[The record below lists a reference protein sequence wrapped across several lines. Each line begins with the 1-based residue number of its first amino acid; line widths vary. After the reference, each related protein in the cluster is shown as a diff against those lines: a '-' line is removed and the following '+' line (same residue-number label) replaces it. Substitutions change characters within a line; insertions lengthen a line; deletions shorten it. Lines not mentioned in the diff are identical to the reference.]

1 VLVPLVLHDFLL
13 SRELTLAMTADT
25 QRRSSLGIIFL
36 TVLLDLLGFGIV
48 IPILPLY
55 AEKLHATD
63 IQTGF
68 LLAIYSV
75 MQLIFSPI
83 WGRLSD
89 RAGRRPVLLISILGS
104 CGSQLGY
111 ALAPSF
117 WWLVVA
123 RGFAGVCGA
132 NITAAQAYIA
142 DVTDERNRAAGM
154 GMLGAA
160 MGLGFIFGPAVG
172 GLLSQRSANLPF
184 FVAAALAGVNFI
196 SALIVLKEPRSA
208 SDRTRARTL
217 TWAALVRTASTPRLL
232 TLMLLFFVVT
242 FGFANLEATFSLY
255 LERRFQYGRREASYM
270 FTYIGVLMVI
280 VQGGFVR
287 RLVPRFGEK
296 KLIVIGTLLMGV
308 GFFFTHEAYTLPVL
322 LAAIAVTA
330 IGNGLNTPSLSS
342 LISRAASGEHQGGVL
357 GVSQS
362 MGALARVVGPLV
374 GTWSLSFG
382 ISVPF
387 LIGGATLMVACA
399 FAAMF
404 VQQPPLSPASSP
416 PAE

>member
-1 VLVPLVLHDFLL
+1 
-13 SRELTLAMTADT
+13 M
-25 QRRSSLGIIFL
+25 IFL

-63 IQTGF
+63 FQTGI

-75 MQLIFSPI
+75 MQLFFSPI

-142 DVTDERNRAAGM
+142 DVTDESRRAAGM

-172 GLLSQRSANLPF
+172 GLLSQRSAEPAVLRRRRRSPAVN
-184 FVAAALAGVNFI
+184 FVSALVDPQGAAL
-196 SALIVLKEPRSA
+196 R
-208 SDRTRARTL
+208 RRAH
-217 TWAALVRTASTPRLL
+217 A
-232 TLMLLFFVVT
+232 
-242 FGFANLEATFSLY
+242 
-255 LERRFQYGRREASYM
+255 
-270 FTYIGVLMVI
+270 
-280 VQGGFVR
+280 
-287 RLVPRFGEK
+287 
-296 KLIVIGTLLMGV
+296 
-308 GFFFTHEAYTLPVL
+308 
-322 LAAIAVTA
+322 
-330 IGNGLNTPSLSS
+330 
-342 LISRAASGEHQGGVL
+342 RAHAHL
-357 GVSQS
+357 
-362 MGALARVVGPLV
+362 
-374 GTWSLSFG
+374 
-382 ISVPF
+382 
-387 LIGGATLMVACA
+387 GGAWCAPRRRRAC
-399 FAAMF
+399 
-404 VQQPPLSPASSP
+404 
-416 PAE
+416 

>member
-1 VLVPLVLHDFLL
+1 MNVPVAAEKL
-13 SRELTLAMTADT
+13 
-25 QRRSSLGIIFL
+25 QRSSLSVIFL

-55 AEKLHATD
+55 AEKQHAGNFE
-63 IQTGF
+63 IGI
-68 LLAIYSV
+68 LLSIYSV

-89 RAGRRPVLLISILGS
+89 RAGRRPVLLLSILGS

-142 DVTDERNRAAGM
+142 DVTDESRRAAGM

-160 MGLGFIFGPAVG
+160 MGLGFVFGPAVG
-172 GLLSQRSANLPF
+172 GLLSQRSPNLPF
-184 FVAAALAGVNFI
+184 FVAAALSGVNFVL
-196 SALIVLKEPRSA
+196 AMLILKEPRSA
-208 SDRTRARTL
+208 GERSPARTL
-217 TWAALVRTASTPRLL
+217 TWAGLVRTATTPRLL
-232 TLMLLFFVVT
+232 TLMLLYFVIT

-255 LERRFQYGRREASYM
+255 LNRKFGYGRREASYM
-270 FTYIGVLMVI
+270 FMYIGVLMVL
-280 VQGGFVR
+280 VQGGMVR
-287 RLVPRFGEK
+287 RLVPRFGERL
-296 KLIVIGTLLMGV
+296 LIIAGTLLMGG
-308 GFFFTHEAYTLPVL
+308 GFLLQYQAATVPVL
-322 LAAIAVTA
+322 LVAIAVTA
-330 IGNGLNTPSLSS
+330 IGNGVNTPSLSS
-342 LISRAASGEHQGGVL
+342 LISRAAAGDRQGSVL

-374 GTWSLSFG
+374 GTWTLSFG
-382 ISVPF
+382 PT
-387 LIGGATLMVACA
+387 LPYLTGGATMLVACF
-399 FAAMF
+399 FAASF
-404 VQQPPLSPASSP
+404 VKQPSAYSAHHSD
-416 PAE
+416 